1 MKPRGDPPNEKP
13 PPFRW
18 PAKIRLPAAM
28 ENFDA
33 FMQFVRTAAAGIG
46 FGPDLQRK
54 IQLACE
60 EMVLNVINYAYP
72 EGQPGDIELTATRA
86 HDRVGLVVK
95 ISDWGGPFDPLQ
107 EKEPD
112 VHAPWQER
120 RVGGLGIFMT
130 KKIMDQVAY
139 QRAGERNELT
149 LTKYRNADDVD

>member
-1 MKPRGDPPNEKP
+1 M
-13 PPFRW
+13 
-18 PAKIRLPAAM
+18 RLPATM
-28 ENFDA
+28 ENFDTY
-33 FMQFVRTAAAGIG
+33 MQFIRTAAADVG
-46 FGPDLQRK
+46 FGPSLQMK

-72 EGQPGDIELTATRA
+72 EEQPGDIELTATGA

-95 ISDWGGPFDPLQ
+95 ICDWGRPFDPLQ

-112 VHAPWQER
+112 IHAPWQER

-130 KKIMDQVAY
+130 KKIMDEVQYRRTA
-139 QRAGERNELT
+139 ERNELT

>member
-1 MKPRGDPPNEKP
+1 
-13 PPFRW
+13 
-18 PAKIRLPAAM
+18 M

-33 FMQFVRTAAAGIG
+33 FMQFIRTAAADVG
-46 FGPDLQRK
+46 FNPSLQMR

-72 EGQPGDIELTATRA
+72 EGQRGDIELMAMRA
-86 HDRVGLVVK
+86 HDRDGLVVK
-95 ISDWGGPFDPLQ
+95 ISDWGCPFDPLQ

-130 KKIMDQVAY
+130 RKIMDKVEY
-139 QRAGERNELT
+139 RRAEERNELT